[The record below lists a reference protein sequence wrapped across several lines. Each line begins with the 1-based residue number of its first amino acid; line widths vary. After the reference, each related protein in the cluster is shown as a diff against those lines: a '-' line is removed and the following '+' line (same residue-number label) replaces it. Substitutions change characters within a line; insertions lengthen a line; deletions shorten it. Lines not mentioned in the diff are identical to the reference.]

1 MPIKIL
7 GDGSVE
13 AKGIRV
19 VKVQDRQT
27 KQKKAKAKK
36 KKSEG
41 TSRGPKD
48 CPYATLIEKDRDGRG
63 LYECSMRL
71 YHSDSDTLEEEC
83 EPVRLREGA
92 ELCVDCDRKP
102 HVIEEEK
109 KKRGGKK
116 KNG

>member
-7 GDGSVE
+7 GDGSIE

-19 VKVQDRQT
+19 VKIQDRQA

-36 KKSEG
+36 EKDKEVR
-41 TSRGPKD
+41 RGPKD
-48 CPYATLIEKDRDGRG
+48 CPYATLIEEDGDGRG

-71 YHSDSDTLEEEC
+71 YHSGSGTLEEEW

-92 ELCVDCDRKP
+92 ELCVDCDRRP
-102 HVIEEEK
+102 CIIEEQIK
-109 KKRGGKK
+109 KGGKK
-116 KNG
+116 KND